1 MKTELIVI
9 KGLELVPFFTK
20 GDSVD
25 QILEQIAK
33 EARAHVPDVSTTKTR
48 GEITANITTVT
59 ECKTYL
65 EDERKKLAD
74 EYKLIPKKID
84 ANGKKVKD
92 FLTGLQK
99 ELRQPLT
106 DWEAERKQGKDVIA
120 FLVDFDNNLE
130 SAYMENDNRDLKA
143 AQAENVRLAEIET
156 AKIEAAAKATAKAK
170 LEAAAKIKQAQL
182 DTAAAEQREAK
193 AKQDTKD
200 AEWLTYIAEAYGINA
215 KIDFDRQVATAAEEA
230 RKRQELDEWIQYIS
244 EAYAIN
250 DKLIATK
257 NAQVAEAQRQQALA
271 DQQKRDQAAREAD
284 KNHKGSVNRAAMQAF
299 IHAGLSQDQ
308 SILAVKAIAKGLI
321 PAVTI
326 RY

>member
-1 MKTELIVI
+1 MKTELMVI
-9 KGLELVPFFTK
+9 EKLDLVPFFTK

-25 QILEQIAK
+25 QILERVAK
-33 EARAHVPDVSTTKTR
+33 EARAFVPDVSTTKTR
-48 GEITANITTVT
+48 GEITANITKVT

-84 ANGKKVKD
+84 ANGKRVKD

-99 ELRQPLT
+99 ELRQPIN

-120 FLVDFDNNLE
+120 FLVDFDNDLE
-130 SAYMENDNRDLKA
+130 TAYMENDNRDLKA
-143 AQAENVRLAEIET
+143 AQTETVRLAEIET
-156 AKIEAAAKATAKAK
+156 AKIEAAAKATAQAELK
-170 LEAAAKIKQAQL
+170 AAAEIKQAQL
-182 DTAAAEQREAK
+182 DTAAAEQREAA
-193 AKQDTKD
+193 AKQATKD
-200 AEWLTYIAEAYGINA
+200 AEWLTYITEAYGIKD
-215 KIDFDRQVATAAEEA
+215 KIDFDRQAEAAAEEG
-230 RKRQELDEWIQYIS
+230 RKRQELDEWIGYIG

-257 NAQVAEAQRQQALA
+257 NAQVAEAQRQKDIA
-271 DQQKRDQAAREAD
+271 DQQKRDQARREAD
-284 KNHKGSVNRAAMQAF
+284 KNHKGNVNRAAMEAF

-308 SILAVKAIAKGLI
+308 AILAVKAIAKDLI